1 MKPIFFSLLFILGIT
16 QASAQFFVQKLSQN
30 EIPKADEAYAVLT
43 SGDTIRGTVGTVS
56 LSDGIFDKIN
66 IRENGE
72 RFTININDLVRLAI
86 LPSDWAK
93 FDEMALLPVLRNLKN
108 KEFIEVLPKDGWI
121 FFDKIQLPGKQ
132 ERYQLAQLMNPGFDS
147 KVKVYAHPDAESTGS
162 TSVSSIT
169 LEGLRDNTYFIS
181 VNGERVFQFYDFQYR
196 KRGFEKLFTSCPAL
210 KGKKLKWKEFPE
222 DVFLHHQ
229 KCL

>member
-1 MKPIFFSLLFILGIT
+1 MKPIFFSLFFVLGIT
-16 QASAQFFVQKLSQN
+16 QASSQFFVQKLNQN
-30 EIPKADEAYAVLT
+30 EISKADEAYAVLT
-43 SGDTIRGTVGTVS
+43 SGDTVRGTIGTVS
-56 LSDGIFDKIN
+56 MYDNSLDKIN

-72 RFTININDLVRLAI
+72 RFTIKMEDIVRLAV
-86 LPSDWAK
+86 LPSERNR
-93 FDEMALLPVLRNLKN
+93 FDDMALLPILKNLKN
-108 KEFIEVLPKDGWI
+108 KEFIEVLPEGGWV

-147 KVKVYAHPDAESTGS
+147 KVKIYAHPDAESTGS

-196 KRGFEKLFTSCPAL
+196 KRGFEKLFNSCPAL
-210 KGKKLKWKEFPE
+210 KGKKLKWKEFAE
-222 DVFLHHQ
+222 DVFLHDQ